1 MHGVGAERRP
11 ETVVDLTHK
20 WRLDLPSQEYFPRQV
35 LSRLDGG
42 REDDDRSRKDDRLDG
57 TG

>member
-1 MHGVGAERRP
+1 MVLVPNGDQKQY
-11 ETVVDLTHK
+11 VDLTHK
-20 WRLDLPSQEYFPRQV
+20 WRLDLPSQEYFLRQV

>member
-1 MHGVGAERRP
+1 MVLVPNGDQKQY
-11 ETVVDLTHK
+11 VDLTHK
-20 WRLDLPSQEYFPRQV
+20 WRLDLPSQEYFLHQV
-35 LSRLDGG
+35 LSRIDGG